1 MKAVVL
7 VGGEGTRLRPLT
19 YTTPK
24 PLLPVA
30 NQPFCERQL
39 TWLARYGIDEVV
51 LSIGYLPD
59 AFRARFPEGH
69 YGGVRLHYAVEDVP
83 LGTAGAIRYAA
94 EVAGIAERFVVCNGD
109 VLTDLDLGSLIDF
122 HGARRAEATI
132 SLTRV
137 SDPSRFGVVP
147 TRDDGRVI
155 AFVEKPDPG
164 RAPTDWINAGT
175 YVLEP
180 HMLDRIPLG
189 VNVSI
194 ERATF
199 PRMLEQGGSLY
210 AMQSTAYWLDMGV
223 PQQFLTANADVLAGL
238 LGRPPLPGATESAP
252 GIWHDGSSSVD
263 DSAVLE
269 APVLLG
275 DGCVVGA
282 GAKVSA
288 TVIGA
293 GAHVGPGAVVARSVL
308 LAEAHVGSSTV
319 VEDSVVGMRSR
330 VDDGAAISGISV
342 VGADAV
348 VGMGTSMVGARVN
361 PPSIGA

>member
-1 MKAVVL
+1 VKAVVL

-59 AFRARFPEGH
+59 AFRARFPEGSF
-69 YGGVRLHYAVEDVP
+69 GGVQLHYAVEDTP

-94 EVAGIAERFVVCNGD
+94 EVAGISERFVVCNGD
-109 VLTDLDLGSLIDF
+109 VLTDLDLGALIAF
-122 HGARRAEATI
+122 HASRRAEATI

-180 HMLDRIPLG
+180 QMLERIPLG

-199 PRMLEQGGSLY
+199 PRMLDQGGALY

-238 LGRPPLPGATESAP
+238 LGRPPSPVARESAP
-252 GIWHDGSSSVD
+252 GIWREGPCSVD
-263 DSAVLE
+263 GSAVLE

-275 DGCVVGA
+275 EGCVIGA

-293 GAHVGPGAVVARSVL
+293 RARIGPAAVVSRSVL
-308 LAEAHVGSSTV
+308 LDDASVGVSSV
-319 VEDSVVGMRSR
+319 IDESVVGSHAT
-330 VDDGAAISGISV
+330 VGDGAAVSGVSV
-342 VGADAV
+342 IGADAV
-348 VGMGTSMVGARVN
+348 VAVGSSMVGARVN
-361 PPSIGA
+361 PPTIN